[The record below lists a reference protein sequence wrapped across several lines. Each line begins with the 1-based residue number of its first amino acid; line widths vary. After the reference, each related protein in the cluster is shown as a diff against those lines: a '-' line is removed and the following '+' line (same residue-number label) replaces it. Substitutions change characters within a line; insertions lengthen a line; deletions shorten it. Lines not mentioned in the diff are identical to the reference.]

1 MSCLRRVSD
10 ADGACCFSTLAQS
23 SQRPTRL
30 TQITPPAP
38 GFWWLTPNR
47 SSSRDSFVSEAS
59 YLLAKYLGP
68 PAEAALLRA
77 LATDRFRV
85 EPLGA
90 ADLKRMADLV
100 EQYAELGL
108 GATDASLIAVAER
121 LGLVDIATIDHRH
134 FTVVR
139 PAHASAF
146 RLLPE

>member
-1 MSCLRRVSD
+1 MLLLDTGPIVAAANTVGPD
-10 ADGACCFSTLAQS
+10 HTACA
-23 SQRPTRL
+23 RL
-30 TQITPPAP
+30 LVAHP
-38 GFWWLTPNR
+38 GPFIVTGLV
-47 SSSRDSFVSEAS
+47 VSEAS

>member
-10 ADGACCFSTLAQS
+10 ADEACCFSTLAPS
-23 SQRPTRL
+23 SQRPTPL
-30 TQITPPAP
+30 TQITLPAP
-38 GFWWLTPNR
+38 GF
-47 SSSRDSFVSEAS
+47 SRAHPGSFIVTGLVVSEAS
-59 YLLAKYLGP
+59 YLLGKYLEP

-77 LATDRFRV
+77 LATDRFRI
-85 EPLGA
+85 EPLAA

-108 GATDASLIAVAER
+108 GGTDASLIAGAEH

-134 FTVVR
+134 FTVVP